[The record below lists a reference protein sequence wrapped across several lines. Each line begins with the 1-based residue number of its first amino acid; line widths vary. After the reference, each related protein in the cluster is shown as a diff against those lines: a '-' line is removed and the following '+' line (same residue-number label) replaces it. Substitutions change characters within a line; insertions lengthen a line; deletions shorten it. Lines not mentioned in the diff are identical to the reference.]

1 MDAHFERRL
10 LLSMNGQSSLQSL
23 SPFKSPLQSPLKTS
37 DRYIP
42 LRSSLTISNLHY
54 QINTQT
60 APSPNQTCPS
70 SSSTT
75 TTSPNKKRK
84 YEHNQIGLGSGI
96 TANEP
101 DLAIYRQLL
110 QNTLLNTNV
119 DSILKISDVQNTNQE
134 NCKTVQTKKSLIN
147 KENSSVSLS
156 STPIFRYSERVENSI
171 STSNLI
177 NKHHFTRSPISNA
190 SVHLLYSPKKSIRR
204 IPKVPYKVLDA
215 PDLQDDFYLNLI
227 DWSTSNVLSV
237 GLGACV
243 YLCNAQT
250 NNVQLLCDLTHTQL
264 PSGSNN
270 QSSIAGSDTVTSVA
284 WADWS
289 NILAVGTHRGHVHIY
304 DVTTQKRLQSM
315 CKHTSRVG
323 TLAWN
328 DWTLCSGSRDR
339 SIIEHEIRQ
348 QSALHVF
355 HGHTQE
361 VCGLKWSPDKSIL
374 ASGGNDNRLFLWS
387 KSQPSQPLHSFND
400 HLAAVKA
407 IAWSPHQH
415 GLMASGGG
423 TADRHIRFRSS
434 LTCQTLNVCD
444 TGSQVCQLVWS
455 KNSPNEL
462 ASTHGYSQN
471 QIVVWKY
478 PIMQPLAK
486 LFGHQ
491 QRVLYLA
498 MSPDG
503 ESIVTGAG
511 DETLRFWNVFA
522 KAKCIR
528 NPDSKLNALNRMR

>member
-70 SSSTT
+70 SSSSTTT

-289 NILAVGTHRGHVHIY
+289 NILAVGKNHKV
-304 DVTTQKRLQSM
+304 K
-315 CKHTSRVG
+315 
-323 TLAWN
+323 
-328 DWTLCSGSRDR
+328 
-339 SIIEHEIRQ
+339 
-348 QSALHVF
+348 
-355 HGHTQE
+355 
-361 VCGLKWSPDKSIL
+361 IL
-374 ASGGNDNRLFLWS
+374 IFD
-387 KSQPSQPLHSFND
+387 
-400 HLAAVKA
+400 
-407 IAWSPHQH
+407 
-415 GLMASGGG
+415 
-423 TADRHIRFRSS
+423 
-434 LTCQTLNVCD
+434 
-444 TGSQVCQLVWS
+444 
-455 KNSPNEL
+455 
-462 ASTHGYSQN
+462 
-471 QIVVWKY
+471 
-478 PIMQPLAK
+478 
-486 LFGHQ
+486 
-491 QRVLYLA
+491 
-498 MSPDG
+498 
-503 ESIVTGAG
+503 
-511 DETLRFWNVFA
+511 
-522 KAKCIR
+522 
-528 NPDSKLNALNRMR
+528 